1 VLNQTAA
8 WWFANTRHIID
19 NAVLDVPDPNIT
31 VMKKCSVFPVEFVV
45 RGFMT
50 GGPPWTY
57 ICDVFVTCLCGKRV
71 LKLGLWST
79 PTACR
84 AISGKSSHRHK
95 ACCNGGNNAVLDVPD
110 PNITVMKKCNVF
122 PVEFVVRGFMTGGLC
137 VICAARRCISCVLG
151 AQQHRT

>member
-50 GGPPWTY
+50 G
-57 ICDVFVTCLCGKRV
+57 V
-71 LKLGLWST
+71 LYVCVYELQQLGLW
-79 PTACR
+79 C
-84 AISGKSSHRHK
+84 HQ
-95 ACCNGGNNAVLDVPD
+95 
-110 PNITVMKKCNVF
+110 
-122 PVEFVVRGFMTGGLC
+122 FVVRGFMTSGL
-137 VICAARRCISCVLG
+137 A
-151 AQQHRT
+151 

>member
-50 GGPPWTY
+50 GR
-57 ICDVFVTCLCGKRV
+57 FVLQGD
-71 LKLGLWST
+71 
-79 PTACR
+79 AY
-84 AISGKSSHRHK
+84 A
-95 ACCNGGNNAVLDVPD
+95 
-110 PNITVMKKCNVF
+110 
-122 PVEFVVRGFMTGGLC
+122 GFLMH
-137 VICAARRCISCVLG
+137 SNDM
-151 AQQHRT
+151 